1 MGKEDCKIL
10 SPKHDM
16 ITAIMN
22 SQPICLL
29 TLDPH
34 SLNSPNNQKSMD
46 NGLMSSITYTWSID
60 N

>member
-1 MGKEDCKIL
+1 MGKGGCKML
-10 SPKHDM
+10 SPKYDM

-22 SQPICLL
+22 AQPICLL

-34 SLNSPNNQKSMD
+34 SLNSPNNQKWMD
-46 NGLMSSITYTWSID
+46 NGLMSSIPYTWSTG